1 MFLTNYEFKNLRVIN
16 LQFFKMS
23 RRQLIEQDL
32 ADKKFSALL
41 NDIRDFRLGLIR
53 SLTKADLEY
62 IQRHGFKFQTK
73 TLIGK
78 KEEVRQFVLT
88 HPSLMAAEKETLKE
102 NFKILNTILKETKG
116 NHSSAKTR
124 INSDGYEEY
133 DYEEE
138 EPKPKP
144 KPKPKKSKSKA
155 VVKQNSTPASE
166 SSSDDDSPVIV
177 IELPDD
183 D

>member
-1 MFLTNYEFKNLRVIN
+1 
-16 LQFFKMS
+16 MS

-116 NHSSAKTR
+116 KHPSTQKR

-133 DYEEE
+133 DDEEEEEEE

-144 KPKPKKSKSKA
+144 KKKTKSKA
-155 VVKQNSTPASE
+155 VVKQNSTVRPHVIE
-166 SSSDDDSPVIV
+166 SSSDDDSPVIT

>member
-1 MFLTNYEFKNLRVIN
+1 
-16 LQFFKMS
+16 MS

-102 NFKILNTILKETKG
+102 NFKILNTILKEAKG
-116 NHSSAKTR
+116 KQPSRQTRR

-138 EPKPKP
+138 EEKP

-155 VVKQNSTPASE
+155 VVRQNSIPDNT
-166 SSSDDDSPVIV
+166 SSSDDDNPVIV

>member
-1 MFLTNYEFKNLRVIN
+1 
-16 LQFFKMS
+16 MS

-116 NHSSAKTR
+116 KHSSRQTRR

-138 EPKPKP
+138 EEKP
-144 KPKPKKSKSKA
+144 KPKPKKKSKSKA
-155 VVKQNSTPASE
+155 IVRQNSTPASE

>member
-1 MFLTNYEFKNLRVIN
+1 MV
-16 LQFFKMS
+16 FFKMS

-138 EPKPKP
+138 EEKP

-155 VVKQNSTPASE
+155 AVRQNSIPDNT